1 MDGIKNIIFDL
12 GGVILDIDFKKME
25 DAFVGIG
32 IKNYKELFGLGHAA
46 SFFKDHEDGKISDD
60 EFLEKLAGL
69 AKHTNPES
77 VKKAYNALLVKFPE
91 ERITYLKKLRS
102 KYRLFLLSNT
112 NGIHLTE
119 FQDLFRRSFQNGSL
133 DDLFEKTYYSH
144 IEGMRKP
151 DIKFYEFVM
160 KENNLKPEETLFIDD
175 AEVNV
180 DAARKTGM
188 KAIHLKP
195 GETILD
201 FENVLAKTQR
211 LAH

>member
-32 IKNYKELFGLGHAA
+32 INNYKELFGLGHAA

-69 AKHTNPES
+69 AKLTDPES
-77 VKKAYNALLVKFPE
+77 VRKAYNALLVRFPKD
-91 ERITYLKKLRS
+91 RIDYLRQLRS

-112 NGIHLTE
+112 NGIHLAE

-144 IEGMRKP
+144 LEGMRKP
-151 DIKFYEFVM
+151 DIKFYEYVM
-160 KENNLKPEETLFIDD
+160 KENNLNPEETLFIDD

-195 GETILD
+195 GKTILD
-201 FENVLAKTQR
+201 LA
-211 LAH
+211 LI